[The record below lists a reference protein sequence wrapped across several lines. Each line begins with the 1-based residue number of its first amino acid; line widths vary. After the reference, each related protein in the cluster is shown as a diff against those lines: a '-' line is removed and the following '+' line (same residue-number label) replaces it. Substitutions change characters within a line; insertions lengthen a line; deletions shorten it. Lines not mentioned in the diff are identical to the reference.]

1 VGSSQQT
8 RLRRLGAVAVFVAA
22 VALANASASR
32 AASPEF
38 PAGFEAY
45 HTYPEMVD
53 EVDSV
58 VAAHPA
64 IVHKFSIGRSY
75 LGRPLWAV
83 KISDNVAV
91 DENEPEVLFDSNIHA
106 REHITVEM
114 DLYILHMLA
123 DGYGKKQTITRL
135 VDTREIYL
143 IFMLNP
149 DGAMYDIRGGK
160 FHHWR
165 KNRQPNAGSTYVG
178 VDLNRNFGWSWGCCG
193 GSSSNPRSIE
203 YRGAYAWSSPEDS
216 AYRKFVRSRVL
227 NGVQQ
232 IKIAVSWH
240 SFGQVILWPYG
251 YTKVDIPS
259 TMTLDDHRAMVAL
272 AKGAAALNG
281 YRPKQ
286 ASDLYITDG
295 TAHDWDYH
303 QMGVFHYTFEMGPGY
318 NGGTFYPTGDRIDAL
333 TSVNREAVLYLIDM
347 AACPYQAADLQA
359 SYCGANATVRTVWEM
374 RHLGSLPA

>member
-1 VGSSQQT
+1 MAGVV
-8 RLRRLGAVAVFVAA
+8 LFVMA
-22 VALANASASR
+22 VALSNASTSS
-32 AASPEF
+32 AATPDF
-38 PAGFEAY
+38 PAGYEAF
-45 HTYPEMVD
+45 HTYTEMVAD
-53 EVDSV
+53 VQAE
-58 VAAHPA
+58 ARAHPD
-64 IVHKFSIGRSY
+64 IVRMFSIGRSY
-75 LGRPLWAV
+75 QGRELWAV
-83 KISDNVAV
+83 KISDNVGV

-106 REHITVEM
+106 REHITAEM

-123 DGYGKKQTITRL
+123 DGYGKNQTIAHL

-149 DGAMYDIRGGK
+149 DGAMYDISGGR

-165 KNRQPNAGSTYVG
+165 KNRQPNAGSPYVG
-178 VDLNRNFGWSWGCCG
+178 VDLNRNFGWTWGCCG
-193 GSSSNPRSIE
+193 GSSGYPRSIE
-203 YRGAYAWSSPEDS
+203 YRGPSAWSTPEDT
-216 AYRKFVRSRVL
+216 AYRHFVRSRVL

-251 YTKVDIPS
+251 YTKVDVPS
-259 TMTLDDHRAMVAL
+259 TMTLDDHRALVAL

-281 YRPKQ
+281 YHPKQ

-333 TSVNREAVLYLIDM
+333 TSVNRDAVLYLIDM
-347 AACPYQAADLQA
+347 AACPYQAAGLQA
-359 SYCGANATVRTVWEM
+359 SHCGTNAPVRYVWQM
-374 RHLGSLPA
+374 RHLGSLPT